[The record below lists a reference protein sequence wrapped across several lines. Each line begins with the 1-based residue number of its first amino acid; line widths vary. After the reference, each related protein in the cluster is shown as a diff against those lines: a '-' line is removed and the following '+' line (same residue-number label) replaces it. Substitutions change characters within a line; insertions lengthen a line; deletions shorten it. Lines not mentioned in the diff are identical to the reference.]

1 MNMKQFLYKNLK
13 ELNFKIHED
22 KKVDSL
28 DVGTIIFSSNR
39 EDTDLQFALIFS
51 KLDDSI
57 YLNVFATFPQPFLQP
72 SNELYQ
78 VLNKLNLNSDTGFLV
93 FTQENEQ
100 YFISYRSTLLLGY
113 DQLEND
119 LLVQDFIFNSVN
131 SFFVK
136 KVELSL

>member
-1 MNMKQFLYKNLK
+1 MNMKQFLHKNLK

-22 KKVDSL
+22 KEVDSL

-51 KLDDSI
+51 KLEDSV

-136 KVELSL
+136 KIELSL